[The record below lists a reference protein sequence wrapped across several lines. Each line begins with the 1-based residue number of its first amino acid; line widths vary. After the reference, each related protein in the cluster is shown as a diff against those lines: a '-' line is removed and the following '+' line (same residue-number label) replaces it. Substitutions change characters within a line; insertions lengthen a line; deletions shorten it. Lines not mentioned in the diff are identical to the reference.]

1 MDVNAFLAT
10 VVPAP
15 GFVAKKAIYDIP
27 LIAASARVWGCIA
40 VDRDKKG
47 ESASNCQLLLTL
59 LFPSLKPAF
68 ANRNFC
74 VTLTLRWDRRWWSSC
89 SSG

>member
-10 VVPAP
+10 VAPAP

-40 VDRDKKG
+40 VDRDKKVG
-47 ESASNCQLLLTL
+47 SSVVEQLQERVARSELNQVSRSK
-59 LFPSLKPAF
+59 FICCYKA
-68 ANRNFC
+68 
-74 VTLTLRWDRRWWSSC
+74 
-89 SSG
+89 

>member
-10 VVPAP
+10 VAPAT

-40 VDRDKKG
+40 VDREKKG
-47 ESASNCQLLLTL
+47 ESC
-59 LFPSLKPAF
+59 
-68 ANRNFC
+68 
-74 VTLTLRWDRRWWSSC
+74 
-89 SSG
+89 